1 MITIDGE
8 KQKGRVITITNYHEY
23 AQKWTIHPHMKPHK
37 QPHMMP
43 HMMKPV
49 MARLLVHMPHMKAHM
64 KPHKQPHIMNKK
76 VLTRI

>member
-1 MITIDGE
+1 MNML
-8 KQKGRVITITNYHEY
+8 K
-23 AQKWTIHPHMKPHK
+23 KWTIYPHMKPHK

-43 HMMKPV
+43 HMTKPV
-49 MARLLVHMPHMKAHM
+49 MARLSAYVPHMKAHM